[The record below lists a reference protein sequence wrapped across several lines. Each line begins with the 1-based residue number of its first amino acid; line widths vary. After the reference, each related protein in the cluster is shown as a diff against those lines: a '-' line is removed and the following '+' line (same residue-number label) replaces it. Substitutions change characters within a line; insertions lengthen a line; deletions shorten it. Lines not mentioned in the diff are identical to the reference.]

1 MLTDKNTGVA
11 YEFRVYQEKDL
22 SFLKAKNE
30 KKKLIIDFNMKDLE
44 LEYDYATDLDQL
56 HSAKKMLWQENIC
69 AIEFMIKEDPML
81 LVGNLDEEIST
92 I

>member
-1 MLTDKNTGVA
+1 MLTDKNTGIA

-56 HSAKKMLWQENIC
+56 HSAKKMLW
-69 AIEFMIKEDPML
+69 
-81 LVGNLDEEIST
+81 
-92 I
+92 